1 MISNLS
7 TDKQKRQNVGGDIDR
22 VLVHQ
27 SMDPVACVRHA
38 AVLQCGKSNGEQR
51 GTAAA
56 T

>member
-1 MISNLS
+1 MLVEI
-7 TDKQKRQNVGGDIDR
+7 VIVIVIGDR